1 MDGMDGMNGVNGP
14 MGEGVFWG
22 LPVAFAMEETA
33 RKRIGDMTDE
43 EREVLRQKSGQ
54 VTSDAEMD
62 DLVRMVSE
70 GKFE

>member
-1 MDGMDGMNGVNGP
+1 MDGMNGVNGP